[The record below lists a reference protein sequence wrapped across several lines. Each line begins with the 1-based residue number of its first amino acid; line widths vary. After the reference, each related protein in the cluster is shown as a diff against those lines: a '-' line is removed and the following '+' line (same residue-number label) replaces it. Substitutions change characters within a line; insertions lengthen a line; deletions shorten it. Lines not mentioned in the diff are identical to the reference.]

1 MFWKVSILKP
11 RMCFFPELRASFF
24 VNITYSPVSSAGIKM
39 FWKVMETGLRVMGTA
54 REGQLKR
61 IWA

>member
-1 MFWKVSILKP
+1 VLFP
-11 RMCFFPELRASFF
+11 RIKR
-24 VNITYSPVSSAGIKM
+24 IKTYSPVSSAGIKM
-39 FWKVMETGLRVMGTA
+39 FWKVMETGMRVMGTA

>member
-1 MFWKVSILKP
+1 VLFPRIKSSIFKNIIL
-11 RMCFFPELRASFF
+11 FP
-24 VNITYSPVSSAGIKM
+24 TYNPVSSAGIKM